1 MGRIN
6 YLERSNRSDKLVSLQ
21 NAIFEK
27 VMGKEIRDFK
37 SSALNIEFH
46 LMRGTQMSYSE
57 LGDKNRIFILT
68 NINGGKHFQEEGM
81 KILENNGEFEY
92 LDKVYYGKYPS
103 SSVLKSM
110 FNDFATLINTG
121 SIQIHAPIF
130 ISKNMF
136 HDTQIIV
143 TGKQIG
149 RAHV

>member
-6 YLERSNRSDKLVSLQ
+6 YLERSSRCDKLVSLQ

-37 SSALNIEFH
+37 SSELNIEFH
-46 LMRGTQMSYSE
+46 LMRGTQVGYSE

-92 LDKVYYGKYPS
+92 LDKVYYGKYQN
-103 SSVLKSM
+103 SSVLKNM
-110 FNDFATLINTG
+110 LNDFATLINTG

-136 HDTQIIV
+136 HDTQPLS
-143 TGKQIG
+143 
-149 RAHV
+149 